1 MEAAPHYT
9 LLTLLTVSKVLYT
22 VDADDMVHTVDMV
35 YTVESMFT
43 FCNIV
48 VLLVFV
54 NLNILHCSLRSQVMS
69 SMLIHSMYHLH
80 RQLSTSMCKIW
91 VDRCPRGFDWGMSFF
106 PGECSNQFFSFI
118 HGPCIQFGQLY
129 VGFTDSSKVRVNIS
143 KYSRAY
149 KFDNNISWPAPKIP
163 PSQVQVQVLESKGK
177 MYLCQHSQRHSRV
190 QHCKDQGE
198 DISNQPLQSLSPL
211 HLGGHRVSAW
221 LHLLSN
227 TTTALQLLTLFVEHS
242 HFFAPLCTSLHFF
255 AC

>member
-9 LLTLLTVSKVLYT
+9 LLTLLTVSKLLYT

-48 VLLVFV
+48 VVLVFV
-54 NLNILHCSLRSQVMS
+54 NLNILHRSLRSQVMS

-106 PGECSNQFFSFI
+106 PGKCSNRFFIFI

-163 PSQVQVQVLESKGK
+163 PSQ
-177 MYLCQHSQRHSRV
+177 
-190 QHCKDQGE
+190 
-198 DISNQPLQSLSPL
+198 
-211 HLGGHRVSAW
+211 
-221 LHLLSN
+221 
-227 TTTALQLLTLFVEHS
+227 LQLQDT
-242 HFFAPLCTSLHFF
+242 P
-255 AC
+255 